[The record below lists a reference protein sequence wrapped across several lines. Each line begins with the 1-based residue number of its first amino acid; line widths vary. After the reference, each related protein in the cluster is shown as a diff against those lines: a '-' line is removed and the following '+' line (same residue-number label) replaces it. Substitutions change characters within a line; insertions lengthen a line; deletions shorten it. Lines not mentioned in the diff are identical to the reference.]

1 MNCYIRW
8 KLEDLVLI
16 IEIDYFSYVFK
27 RLWKIEGGKDIYFIE
42 KVNLMW
48 VRVFWMLLVSCDLK
62 KKYWMFLN
70 C

>member
-48 VRVFWMLLVSCDLK
+48 VRVFEC
-62 KKYWMFLN
+62 

>member
-27 RLWKIEGGKDIYFIE
+27 RLWKIEGRNDIYFIE

-48 VRVFWMLLVSCDLK
+48 VWVFWMLLVSCV
-62 KKYWMFLN
+62 
-70 C
+70 

>member
-27 RLWKIEGGKDIYFIE
+27 RLWKIEGGNDIYFIE

-48 VRVFWMLLVSCDLK
+48 VWVFWMLLVSCV
-62 KKYWMFLN
+62 
-70 C
+70 